1 MSSSLRPVPHVF
13 CIQPHSPKQGMRPCN
28 GTILKSSVSASIPKS
43 QTLAASQSQPSPAV
57 AVAVVAWLLAV
68 HETSVLGASECL
80 VLIQELL
87 LSPLDW
93 PLLTSGLVS
102 SQLEPQYTDLWS
114 SSPPVCLCLAFGSL
128 SMIPCYLL
136 IQYCSLLPES
146 CVMIIYCCP
155 ALSPAPGL
163 G

>member
-1 MSSSLRPVPHVF
+1 MS
-13 CIQPHSPKQGMRPCN
+13 CIQPPSPKQGMRPCD
-28 GTILKSSVSASIPKS
+28 GTILKSSVSASVPKS
-43 QTLAASQSQPSPAV
+43 QTLTASQSQPSPAV
-57 AVAVVAWLLAV
+57 AMAVVVWLLAV

-87 LSPLDW
+87 LSPLAR
-93 PLLTSGLVS
+93 PLLTPGLVS
-102 SQLEPQYTDLWS
+102 SQLELYTVLWSS
-114 SSPPVCLCLAFGSL
+114 SSPPVCLYLAFGSL

-136 IQYCSLLPES
+136 VQYCSLLPEF